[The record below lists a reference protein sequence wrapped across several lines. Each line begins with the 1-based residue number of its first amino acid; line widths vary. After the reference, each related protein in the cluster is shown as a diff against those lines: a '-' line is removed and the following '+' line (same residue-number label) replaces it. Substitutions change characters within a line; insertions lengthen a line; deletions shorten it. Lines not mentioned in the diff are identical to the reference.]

1 MPHHHAPRPQA
12 ARSPDTYHKAA
23 SVDELT
29 ERNVQLV
36 AALDNA
42 AKQKRTPTDRAVDA
56 ITAFCGRMTFVWL
69 HVLLFAAWIVMN
81 TQHAV
86 PRLRFDP
93 YPFQF
98 LTLAVSLEAIFLS
111 AFILISQ
118 NRAGRLADRRNLL
131 DLQINLL
138 SEQENTKILSMLDA
152 IQRKLGVRDTDPDVA
167 ILEESTRPDHLFQQI
182 DAMIDAEDHPRRAH
196 PRDENKP
203 HAAS

>member
-1 MPHHHAPRPQA
+1 MSHHH
-12 ARSPDTYHKAA
+12 SPHPKPDSSPGGYHKAA

-42 AKQKRTPTDRAVDA
+42 AKQKRTPTDCAVDA
-56 ITAFCGRMTFVWL
+56 ITAFCGRITFVWL
-69 HVLLFAAWIVMN
+69 HALLFAAWVVLN
-81 TQHAV
+81 TQHAA
-86 PRLRFDP
+86 PHLRFDP

-118 NRAGRLADRRNLL
+118 NRQARLADRRNHL

-182 DAMIDAEDHPRRAH
+182 EEMIDAEEHPRRTH
-196 PRDENKP
+196 PQDGNT
-203 HAAS
+203 HAAP